1 MRWCRRPPVES
12 RRARVGS
19 VAGERD
25 FDERRTAMLTRNIV
39 GHAQSILMK
48 RFEVTAEQAFAV
60 LARASQDTNVKLR
73 DVAQRLID
81 TGESPGR

>member
-1 MRWCRRPPVES
+1 MAE
-12 RRARVGS
+12 
-19 VAGERD
+19 ERD
-25 FDERRTAMLTRNIV
+25 FDERRTAMLTGNIV

-48 RFEVTAEQAFAV
+48 RFEVTAEQAFTV
-60 LARASQDTNVKLR
+60 LARACQDTNVKLR